1 MSPAGCSV
9 LGVTEPRAAAGP
21 HPRAGRR
28 RGRAGVWLP
37 LVGGVLGIVL
47 AVSGCGAGGVGE
59 TRPTSPVPVA
69 SATIPADGIDLR
81 ALGFLN
87 GPRTQF
93 SIPRDSVL
101 TMRIDQENVVTMIF
115 ADPSGEALR
124 AYFVR
129 ALPAAGFT
137 IDGTSVDALT
147 FTGNGWSGSFVAGK
161 ESAVTLR
168 RQ

>member
-1 MSPAGCSV
+1 M
-9 LGVTEPRAAAGP
+9 LRVTEPVAAGGPRP
-21 HPRAGRR
+21 HAARR
-28 RGRAGVWLP
+28 RGRPGFFLALTA
-37 LVGGVLGIVL
+37 GVLGLVL
-47 AVSGCGAGGVGE
+47 TASGCSAGAAGE
-59 TRPTSPVPVA
+59 ASPTSTAPVA

-87 GPRTQF
+87 GPGAQF

-129 ALPAAGFT
+129 ALPEAGFT
-137 IDGTSVDALT
+137 IDGTAADALT
-147 FTGNGWSGSFVAGK
+147 FTGHGWSGSFVTGK